1 MLKIFAGSRHDHPMA
16 DLKEARRLVAELPS
30 GDPIKALEELAHWF
44 EAARGESS
52 FAPAHRAQL
61 ALLLDEAGQPVARRL
76 GREYV
81 GAQRLSKVQEIRWWN
96 ALAGFW
102 RESAQTFVDSLKSFE
117 AGEKGGDAL
126 KGSVGL
132 LAVRALRALG
142 TQMKWLYIRYG
153 PLEQSVW
160 GTAGG
165 VLGLAEWRKV
175 VRAPVKVYAGIPG
188 DSTPEQEF
196 LRMVLLSVGSPDS
209 LLPLEIEIAD
219 RLIAA
224 FVPGLVVTASPQV
237 ESTYWVDIAAGS
249 PPLRHAR
256 PPEKVTTVRY
266 ISTAPA
272 AAKAAAHHEAVVRA
286 RALPVELGLGDAYEL
301 GPVADVLAHLAL
313 NWSAQPPARRHERH
327 RVKARLTVAPGFDGA
342 LDMLQ
347 PNASLAPAR
356 EGTESWIVENVSA
369 GGFGA
374 VVTQAPRDWVK
385 IDGLVAL
392 QPEGGTNWVLG
403 VIRRITREQ
412 VSQAGIGIQTVARAP
427 TPVEMRVQAG
437 NVLGLDSEIGIL
449 AAPLR
454 PGDRETRIVTR
465 AGVHV
470 PGQHLV
476 LECDGRSYV
485 LVPKAVAERGAD
497 YELLDCGVMMREAV

>member
-1 MLKIFAGSRHDHPMA
+1 MLKIFAGSKHDHPMA
-16 DLKEARRLVAELPS
+16 DLREARRLVGELPS

-44 EAARGESS
+44 DSIRSEP
-52 FAPAHRAQL
+52 FAPAHRAHL
-61 ALLLDEAGQPVARRL
+61 ALLLDEAGQSAARRL

-81 GAQRLSKVQEIRWWN
+81 AAQRISKVQEIRWWN
-96 ALAGFW
+96 ALNGFW
-102 RESAQTFVDSLKSFE
+102 RASAQTFVDLLKSFE
-117 AGEKGGDAL
+117 AGEKGADAL
-126 KGSVGL
+126 KSSVGL
-132 LAVRALRALG
+132 LAVRALRALA

-160 GTAGG
+160 GMAGG

-175 VRAPVKVYAGIPG
+175 ARAPVQVYAGIAG
-188 DSTPEQEF
+188 DSTPEQEY
-196 LRMVLLSVGSPDS
+196 LRMVLLSVSSPDS
-209 LLPLEIEIAD
+209 LLPTEIDIAD

-224 FVPGLVVTASPQV
+224 LVPGLVVTAIPQA

-256 PPEKVTTVRY
+256 PPENATTVRY

-272 AAKAAAHHEAVVRA
+272 AEKAASHYESVVRS
-286 RALPVELGLGDAYEL
+286 RAIPAELGLGDAYEL
-301 GPVADVLAHLAL
+301 GSVAEVLAHLGS

-347 PNASLAPAR
+347 PSASLAFTG

-374 VVTQAPRDWVK
+374 TITQAPRDWVR

-412 VSQAGIGIQTVARAP
+412 VNQTGIGIQTIARAP

-454 PGDRETRIVTR
+454 PGDRDARLLTR

-470 PGQHLV
+470 PGQSLV
-476 LECDGRSYV
+476 LESDGRLYV
-485 LVPKAVAERGAD
+485 LTPHSVADRGAD
-497 YELLDCGVMMREAV
+497 YELLDCRVMLRDTG

>member
-1 MLKIFAGSRHDHPMA
+1 MLKIFAGSKHDHPMA

-30 GDPIKALEELAHWF
+30 GDPIKALEELAHWL
-44 EAARGESS
+44 ESVRAEP
-52 FAPAHRAQL
+52 FAPANRAQL
-61 ALLLDEAGQPVARRL
+61 ALLLDESGQSAARRL

-81 GAQRLSKVQEIRWWN
+81 AAQRISKVQEIRWWN
-96 ALAGFW
+96 ALNGFW
-102 RESAQTFVDSLKSFE
+102 RESAQTFVGLLKSFE
-117 AGEKGGDAL
+117 AGDKGADAL
-126 KGSVGL
+126 KSSIAL
-132 LAVRALRALG
+132 LAVRALRALA
-142 TQMKWLYIRYG
+142 TQMKWLHIRYG

-160 GTAGG
+160 GMAGG

-175 VRAPVKVYAGIPG
+175 ARTPVQVYAGIAG

-196 LRMVLLSVGSPDS
+196 LRMVLFSVSSPDS
-209 LLPLEIEIAD
+209 LLPLEIDIAD

-224 FVPGLVVTASPQV
+224 FVPGLVVTSIPQA

-272 AAKAAAHHEAVVRA
+272 AEKAALHHEAIVRT
-286 RALPVELGLGDAYEL
+286 RALPGDLGLGDAYEL
-301 GPVADVLAHLAL
+301 GPVAEVLAHLAT

-347 PNASLAPAR
+347 PDASLAFTG

-385 IDGLVAL
+385 IDGLLAL

-403 VIRRITREQ
+403 VIRRITREALN
-412 VSQAGIGIQTVARAP
+412 QAGIGIQTIARAP
-427 TPVEMRVQAG
+427 TPVDMRVQAG
-437 NVLGLDSEIGIL
+437 NVLGLDSELGIL

-454 PGDRETRIVTR
+454 PGDRETRLVTR

-470 PGQHLV
+470 PGQSLV
-476 LECDGRSYV
+476 LESDGRSYV
-485 LVPKAVAERGAD
+485 LTPKSVSERGAD
-497 YELLDCGVMMREAV
+497 YELLDCSVMMREAG

>member
-1 MLKIFAGSRHDHPMA
+1 MLKIFTGAKHDHPMA

-44 EAARGESS
+44 ESIRAEP
-52 FAPAHRAQL
+52 FVPAHRAQL
-61 ALLLDEAGQPVARRL
+61 ALLLDEAGQSAARRL

-81 GAQRLSKVQEIRWWN
+81 AAQRLSKVQEIRWWN
-96 ALAGFW
+96 ALNGFW
-102 RESAQTFVDSLKSFE
+102 RESAQTFVDLLKAFE
-117 AGEKGGDAL
+117 AGEKGADAL
-126 KGSVGL
+126 KSSVGL
-132 LAVRALRALG
+132 LAVRALRALA

-160 GTAGG
+160 GMAGG
-165 VLGLAEWRKV
+165 VMGLAEWRKV
-175 VRAPVKVYAGIPG
+175 ARAPVQVYAGIAG

-196 LRMVLLSVGSPDS
+196 LRMVLLSVSSPDS
-209 LLPLEIEIAD
+209 LLPLEVDIAD

-224 FVPGLVVTASPQV
+224 FVPGLVVTPTPQS
-237 ESTYWVDIAAGS
+237 ESTYWIDIAAGS

-256 PPEKVTTVRY
+256 PPEKATTVRY

-272 AAKAAAHHEAVVRA
+272 ADKAASHQEAIVRS
-286 RALPVELGLGDAYEL
+286 RAIPAELGLGDAYEL
-301 GPVADVLAHLAL
+301 GPVAEVLAHLATQ
-313 NWSAQPPARRHERH
+313 WSAHPPARRHERH

-347 PNASLAPAR
+347 PDASLAFTG

-385 IDGLVAL
+385 IDGLLAL

-403 VIRRITREQ
+403 VIRRITREA
-412 VSQAGIGIQTVARAP
+412 VNQAGIGIQTIARAP

-454 PGDRETRIVTR
+454 PGDRETRLVTR
-465 AGVHV
+465 AGVHA
-470 PGQHLV
+470 PGQGLV
-476 LECDGRSYV
+476 LESDGRQYV
-485 LVPKAVAERGAD
+485 LSPKAVAERGAD
-497 YELLDCGVMMREAV
+497 YELLDCNVMMREAG